1 MACISN
7 EEKECLYDIVR
18 IELGAPIRKIELTD
32 EMLDI
37 LLKVSVEDYSKL
49 VQNWLIDNQW
59 PGLVGLNV
67 SNTDVAFAL
76 TTRSLN
82 FVDQF
87 TYAYSKITGNQTRGP
102 WELKE
107 DFVTIKEG
115 VQVYQIPAGR
125 EINEVLWITAP
136 SMDHALYS
144 YYGFGGYGGYGFGAG
159 LGMGAQTGY
168 GDGGGG
174 GYGVGGYYLAPA
186 YDILLRASDFNLKQ
200 RIVRSELIYKVTAGP
215 NGTRLLHLMS
225 TPGSKLSF
233 GHGVGGSVGL
243 TGSKVWYHYYD
254 TTSTNVDQCRAENKD
269 IIKLPNEVPLS
280 KLDYCDFNEPTK
292 IWIRQYLVAK
302 SKVTLGRVRG
312 KYSGALKV
320 PEGDVT
326 MDFQS
331 LLDEGKEEI
340 KALTEELV
348 GAEGRLVKLS
358 TEKQLERQANEALH
372 LNNSLK
378 FRPLPII
385 VV

>member
-1 MACISN
+1 MSCISN
-7 EEKECLYDIVR
+7 EEKQCLFDIIR
-18 IELGAPIRKIELTD
+18 TELGSPIRKIELTD

-37 LLKVSVEDYSKL
+37 LLKVSVEDYARL

-67 SNTDVAFAL
+67 SNADVAFAL

-87 TYAYSKITGNQTRGP
+87 TYAYSKITGNQARGP

-107 DFVTIKEG
+107 DYVTLREN

-125 EINEVLWITAP
+125 EINEVLWMTAP
-136 SMDHALYS
+136 SIDHALYS

-200 RIVRSELIYKVTAGP
+200 RIIRSELIYKITAGP
-215 NGTRLLHLMS
+215 DGTRLLHLMS

-233 GHGVGGSVGL
+233 GHGPGGTVGL
-243 TGSKVWYHYYD
+243 TGSKVWYRYYD
-254 TTSTNVDQCRAENKD
+254 TTAENVDQCRAANKD

-280 KLDYCDFNEPTK
+280 KLDYCDLNEPTK
-292 IWIRQYLVAK
+292 IWIRQYLLAK

-340 KALTEELV
+340 KLLTDELI
-348 GAEGRLVKLS
+348 GPEGRLVKLS
-358 TEKQLERQANEALH
+358 TEKQLERQANEAQH

>member
-107 DFVTIKEG
+107 DFVTLKEG

-348 GAEGRLVKLS
+348 GPEGRLVKLG

>member
-1 MACISN
+1 MACISD
-7 EEKECLYDIVR
+7 EEKNCLYDIVR
-18 IELGAPIRKIELTD
+18 TELGAPIRKIELTD
-32 EMLDI
+32 DMLDV
-37 LLKVSVEDYSKL
+37 LLKVSIEDYARL

-59 PGLVGLNV
+59 PGLVGLDVGN
-67 SNTDVAFAL
+67 SDVAFAL

-107 DFVTIKEG
+107 DFVTIKDG

-125 EINEVLWITAP
+125 EINEVLWITPP
-136 SMDHALYS
+136 SIDHALYS
-144 YYGFGGYGGYGFGAG
+144 YYGFGGFGGYGFGSG

-186 YDILLRASDFNLKQ
+186 FDILLRASDFNLKQ
-200 RIVRSELIYKVTAGP
+200 RMIRSELIYKVTAGP

-233 GHGVGGSVGL
+233 GHGAGGSVGVA
-243 TGSKVWYHYYD
+243 GSKVWYHYYD
-254 TTSTNVDQCRAENKD
+254 TSNGNVDQCRADNKD

-292 IWIRQYLVAK
+292 IWVRQYLVAK

-320 PEGDVT
+320 PEGEMT
-326 MDFQS
+326 MDYES
-331 LLDEGKEEI
+331 LLTEGKEEI
-340 KALTEELV
+340 KALTEELT
-348 GAEGRLVKLS
+348 GPEGRLIKLG

-385 VV
+385 LI

>member
-1 MACISN
+1 MACISD
-7 EEKECLYDIVR
+7 EEKNCLYDIVR
-18 IELGAPIRKIELTD
+18 TELGSPIRKIELTN

-37 LLKVSVEDYSKL
+37 LLKVSVEDYSRL

-87 TYAYSKITGNQTRGP
+87 TYAYSKITGNQARGP
-102 WELKE
+102 WELKK
-107 DFVTIKEG
+107 DFITLENN
-115 VQVYQIPAGR
+115 VQVYQIPANR
-125 EINEVLWITAP
+125 EINEVLWVTAP
-136 SMDHALYS
+136 SINHALYS

-174 GYGVGGYYLAPA
+174 GYGVGGYYMAPA
-186 YDILLRASDFNLKQ
+186 ADILMRAGDFNLKQ
-200 RIVRSELIYKVTAGP
+200 RIVKSELIYKVTAGP

-233 GHGVGGSVGL
+233 GQGAGGAIGL
-243 TGSKVWYHYYD
+243 VGSKVWYHYYD
-254 TTSTNVDQCRAENKD
+254 TTGKDVDQCRADNKD

-280 KLDYCDFNEPTK
+280 KLDYCELNEPTK

-326 MDFQS
+326 MDFES
-331 LLDEGKEEI
+331 LLTEGKEEL
-340 KALTEELV
+340 KLLTDELT
-348 GAEGRLVKLS
+348 GPEGRLVKLS

-385 VV
+385 VI

>member
-1 MACISN
+1 MSCISN
-7 EEKECLYDIVR
+7 EEKQCLFDIIR
-18 IELGAPIRKIELTD
+18 TELGSPIRKIELTD

-37 LLKVSVEDYSKL
+37 LLKVSVEDYARL

-67 SNTDVAFAL
+67 SNADVAFAL

-87 TYAYSKITGNQTRGP
+87 TYAYSKITGNQARGP

-107 DFVTIKEG
+107 DYVTLREN

-125 EINEVLWITAP
+125 EINEVLWMTAP
-136 SMDHALYS
+136 SIDHALYS
-144 YYGFGGYGGYGFGAG
+144 YYGFGGYGFGAG

-200 RIVRSELIYKVTAGP
+200 RIIRSELIYKITAGP
-215 NGTRLLHLMS
+215 DGTRLLHLMS

-233 GHGVGGSVGL
+233 GHGPGGTVGL
-243 TGSKVWYHYYD
+243 TGSKVWYRYYD
-254 TTSTNVDQCRAENKD
+254 TTAENVDQCRAANKD

-280 KLDYCDFNEPTK
+280 KLDYCDLNEPTK
-292 IWIRQYLVAK
+292 IWIRQYLLAK

-340 KALTEELV
+340 KLLTDELI
-348 GAEGRLVKLS
+348 GPEGRLVKLS
-358 TEKQLERQANEALH
+358 TEKQLERQANEAQH